1 MGCWYLPQMED
12 PPPHIL
18 DAFSLELTQLFQTG
32 AIWQRLVVAEGSFFL
47 VDLGQGAAVGGM
59 RLEISTGY
67 SCYLIYNNFWHRMA
81 LQSNT
86 EFNSYYLFSVILVFV
101 FVFLHVFV
109 IVFVFSIFICLPKYF
124 LKLPQEAAQHSLWL
138 LENKSLRV

>member
-1 MGCWYLPQMED
+1 M
-12 PPPHIL
+12 
-18 DAFSLELTQLFQTG
+18 
-32 AIWQRLVVAEGSFFL
+32 
-47 VDLGQGAAVGGM
+47 DLGLGAAVGGM
-59 RLEISTGY
+59 CLEINTGY
-67 SCYLIYNNFWHRMA
+67 SCYSICNNSRHRMA

-124 LKLPQEAAQHSLWL
+124 LKLPQEAAQHSLWV
-138 LENKSLRV
+138 LENKSFRV